1 MTLYLLEL
9 VSLPE
14 ENSILIEILHQGNFQ
29 LIKQET
35 VFHVLESIWLLNK
48 QLTPRQRAG

>member
-9 VSLPE
+9 MSLPE
-14 ENSILIEILHQGNFQ
+14 ENSILTEILHQDNFQ